1 MLCSDT
7 NGNGWR
13 FADKG
18 NAGGI
23 EEPNADADVGGED
36 EENEGVDEGD
46 EDEGGGEDDNGDD
59 DEDDEGRDVV
69 AEYVSGIDEDG
80 EE

>member
-7 NGNGWR
+7 NENGWQ
-13 FADKG
+13 FADEG

-23 EEPNADADVGGED
+23 EKPNAGADAGGED
-36 EENEGVDEGD
+36 EENEGVGEGD
-46 EDEGGGEDDNGDD
+46 EDEGGREDDNGDD

>member
-13 FADKG
+13 FAVEG

-36 EENEGVDEGD
+36 EENEGV
-46 EDEGGGEDDNGDD
+46 DEGGGEDDNGDD